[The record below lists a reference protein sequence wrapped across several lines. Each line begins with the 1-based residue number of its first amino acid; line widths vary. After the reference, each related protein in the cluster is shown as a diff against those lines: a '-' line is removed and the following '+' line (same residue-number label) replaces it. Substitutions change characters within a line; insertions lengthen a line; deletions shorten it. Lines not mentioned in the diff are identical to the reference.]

1 MANKFYQWQKFLSR
15 FGLWKSE
22 EIPVTVDKNPNLGY
36 EKRKWWYFLM
46 LIWIWILTIWV
57 VLKKKILG
65 PNLKIHNFWFDG
77 ISPVCREVK
86 ENATTWKALDIVYN
100 YIPGKDKSF
109 SGQVT
114 DFWSQ
119 LNNIKALRNRLK
131 LVKHILRGIIEN
143 LSTKELEIRLL
154 SIASGSAQGVIE
166 TMAEFKQKGIPIGA
180 IFLDLN
186 SAAIEHSKKL
196 AQKAEVIDQITFIN
210 KGVNVL
216 EEAVKNFNPHIV
228 EIVGFLEYR
237 PEEKAIKLAEKIYQL
252 LLPGGVLLISNISN
266 NLEHLFLHYVANWP
280 MIYRSPKKLAELL
293 IKGGFNSKNIKII
306 YEPLKI
312 HEIAICQKPF

>member
-1 MANKFYQWQKFLSR
+1 MEKMIFFNSQKNNK
-15 FGLWKSE
+15 
-22 EIPVTVDKNPNLGY
+22 IPVIIDNNPSIGY
-36 EKRKWWYFLM
+36 EKKRWSSIYRLPLM
-46 LIWIWILTIWV
+46 WMLVLWV
-57 VLKKKILG
+57 ALKKKILG
-65 PNLKIHNFWFDG
+65 PNLKINTFWVDG
-77 ISPVCREVK
+77 VSLICRKVK
-86 ENATTWKALDIVYN
+86 ETAGTWRALDIIYN

-114 DFWSQ
+114 DFWNQ

-131 LVKHILRGIIEN
+131 LVKHTLRGIIEN
-143 LSTKELEIRLL
+143 LSTKKLEIRLL

-166 TMAEFKQKGIPIGA
+166 VMAEFKQKGVPVRA
-180 IFLDLN
+180 IFLDLDPT
-186 SAAIEHSKKL
+186 AIEHSKKL

-237 PEEKAIKLAEKIYQL
+237 PEERAIKLAGKIYQL

-266 NLEHLFLHYVANWP
+266 NSERLFLHYVSNWP
-280 MIYRSPKKLAELL
+280 MVYRSPKQLAEILV
-293 IKGGFNSKNIKII
+293 KGSFNPKNCKII

-312 HEIAICQKPF
+312 HQIAICKKSI